1 VDVAREAP
9 AASIGPVTTQAARAA
24 GLDVVVEASESTI
37 PGLVSA
43 IVDHFAGAASAAA
56 R

>member
-1 VDVAREAP
+1 
-9 AASIGPVTTQAARAA
+9 VTSQAARTA

-43 IVDHFAGAASAAA
+43 IADYFAGASSAVA